1 MQNPNTLDLF
11 ATATEAQIVRLTR
24 ASFSAA
30 RRKHGTDAFAV
41 AHEAGAY
48 LVGVLDARDK
58 RQRNKLAATLMRD
71 E

>member
-11 ATATEAQIVRLTR
+11 DTASPAQLLRLTR
-24 ASFSAA
+24 AAFAAA
-30 RRKHGTDAFAV
+30 RRKHGTDAFSV
-41 AHEAGAY
+41 AREAGAY
-48 LVGVLDARDK
+48 LVGALDARDA